1 MKTKAH
7 PAASSPLTATANPIL
22 GIGEMADLT
31 RSFDWAATPVGPVEQ
46 WPDALLTT
54 VNIILQSRHP
64 MFLWWGKELIQFYND
79 AYRPSIRADK
89 HPKALGQRGIE
100 CWPEIWHIIGPQ
112 IEGVLERGEATK
124 NEGQLFPMFRN
135 SKNEDV

>member
-1 MKTKAH
+1 
-7 PAASSPLTATANPIL
+7 
-22 GIGEMADLT
+22 MADLT

-112 IEGVLERGEATK
+112 IEGVLERGEATWH
-124 NEGQLFPMFRN
+124 EDQLVPIFRN
-135 SKNEDV
+135 GVLEDVYWTYGYSPVCN